1 MKKIG
6 FIIVLIIVGLF
17 IVRGIINSIEKSKE
31 KVYSIPD
38 IQKEQGIPVEV
49 KKINT
54 STIRQSKIY
63 SGTLKGIEQAD
74 ATSKTQERVEK
85 IRVKV
90 GKKVRKGQIIASLNK
105 SNPSAGYKQAKFTL
119 ELAEKEIERIRALYK
134 EGAVSVSQ
142 LDQQENAYK
151 LAKSNFE
158 TVEELLNIRAPI
170 SGVVTDIFIVEGQ
183 TVNPGQPVTRIAKF
197 QQLELEVKVGEKDI
211 RFVSEGQEALIKTAN
226 KEDNHAIGKVDRIA
240 LSADP
245 MDRNFTVWITISNN
259 DLSLKPGL
267 FATAELIFNER
278 KDVIAADKLSLG
290 DDNGSVYVY
299 VVNNELICEKRNI
312 VTGIAD
318 SDKMEVTSGLEI
330 GEQVVVR
337 GHSKLKGGEK
347 VLIVD

>member
-6 FIIVLIIVGLF
+6 FMIVLIIVGIF
-17 IVRGIINSIEKSKE
+17 IVRGVINSIEKSKE

-49 KKINT
+49 KKVNFA
-54 STIRQSKIY
+54 TIRQSKIY
-63 SGTLKGIEQAD
+63 SGTIKGIEQAD
-74 ATSKTQERVEK
+74 ATSKIQERVEK

-90 GKKVRKGQIIASLNK
+90 GKEVRKGQIIASLSK

-119 ELAEKEIERIRALYK
+119 ELAEKEIERIMALYK
-134 EGAVSVSQ
+134 EGAVSVSW

-170 SGVVTDIFIVEGQ
+170 SGVVTDIFIAEGQ
-183 TVNPGQPVTRIAKF
+183 TVNPGQPVVRIARF
-197 QQLELEVKVGEKDI
+197 QELELEIKVGEKDI
-211 RFVSEGQEALIKTAN
+211 RFVAEGQEALIKTAH

-245 MDRNFTVWITISNN
+245 IDRNFTVWITISNN

-267 FATAELIFNER
+267 FATVELIFNER
-278 KDVIAADKLSLG
+278 KDVIAADKLSLV
-290 DDNGSVYVY
+290 DDNGSAYVY
-299 VVNNELICEKRNI
+299 VVNNELKCEKRNI
-312 VTGIAD
+312 ITGIAG
-318 SDKMEVTSGLEI
+318 SDKIEVTQGLDI
-330 GEQVVVR
+330 GERVVVR
-337 GHSKLKGGEK
+337 GHNKLEGGEK